1 LKDLNKKSPSAQI
14 SYYVALT
21 RSRQL
26 KYLEETQNWNDYF
39 SFGDSYRSQIIEELK
54 NSISPTVLD
63 KLGIYAR
70 CLLWQFY
77 KDQDDAQEE
86 GAREDL
92 ISSAIKYAAENKD
105 IEPVRFVADT
115 LFGYGNKGHA
125 KKLYNIYVQKLIES
139 ETNEDKL
146 KEAAVDAYKKE
157 NLSLSTTIYD
167 AYIEKITKSY
177 TNDKSM
183 PILIAIAKDFLYKDK
198 GSYDAEYAEKIFKGI
213 ERLAGKEAFDE
224 ELRYLRAYNLEKSKE
239 YIPAEE
245 QYRILTEAFP
255 QTKRYDEVIYKAGI
269 ITTYIARDIEK
280 GRLYFEK
287 LSQKSD
293 VSAQVISSLYHLGL
307 IYQWQK
313 DSVKAKE
320 YYLKLTE
327 RAGSDFVETQELAKQ
342 RLKEIENSQEIEY
355 NLRMF
360 LEATFSSDPRY
371 DMGRLELK
379 ASPFRVEN
387 EQSTQIQALAYMPE
401 SGCMSVEVNYLW
413 SGHLGT
419 ATPSTTRQEFPA
431 SYKHRGTKETNLV
444 VVTSSGAL
452 DRSLI
457 MVDAE

>member
-1 LKDLNKKSPSAQI
+1 M
-14 SYYVALT
+14 
-21 RSRQL
+21 
-26 KYLEETQNWNDYF
+26 
-39 SFGDSYRSQIIEELK
+39 
-54 NSISPTVLD
+54 PT
-63 KLGIYAR
+63 KR
-70 CLLWQFY
+70 
-77 KDQDDAQEE
+77 
-86 GAREDL
+86 
-92 ISSAIKYAAENKD
+92 
-105 IEPVRFVADT
+105 
-115 LFGYGNKGHA
+115 
-125 KKLYNIYVQKLIES
+125 
-139 ETNEDKL
+139 
-146 KEAAVDAYKKE
+146 
-157 NLSLSTTIYD
+157 
-167 AYIEKITKSY
+167 
-177 TNDKSM
+177 NDKSM